1 MQSTND
7 VLPQVNDWTN
17 VVKILNTAPNNF
29 TVLQF
34 RSGFFGSLVYRS
46 IIGSSNDYVWNK
58 DFCGCT
64 EDLGPLEWPRLTEG
78 FDIYEL
84 NYNNTYK
91 WFKENHLATA
101 HSSTKMIEYS
111 TVNDILKYVDKNKI
125 LLLKTHNLKIHKQ
138 FKCKTIRITG
148 KIPSITNLEIGE
160 STFRKHHDE
169 VLEVE
174 QENLHNL
181 NIENF
186 MSNDFD
192 IFVKEYLGMC
202 SFLNI
207 PCNIN
212 NVRQF
217 ILLLRDKLKR
227 YKLTL
232 P

>member
-7 VLPQVNDWTN
+7 ILPQVNDWTN

-29 TVLQF
+29 TVLQVK
-34 RSGFFGSLVYRS
+34 SGFFGSVVYRS

-78 FDIYEL
+78 FDIYDL

-101 HSSTKMIEYS
+101 HLSAKMIEYS
-111 TVNDILKYVDKNKI
+111 TVKDILQYVDKNKI
-125 LLLKTHNLKIHKQ
+125 LLLKTHNLNMHNKIKS
-138 FKCKTIRITG
+138 KIIRVTG
-148 KIPSITNLEIGE
+148 KITDIADFKKSESI
-160 STFRKHHDE
+160 FRKHHEEIQE
-169 VLEVE
+169 VK
-174 QENLHNL
+174 QNNLHNL
-181 NIENF
+181 NIAKF
-186 MSNDFD
+186 MNDDFD
-192 IFVKEYLGMC
+192 IFTEEYLKMC
-202 SFLNI
+202 LFLDI
-207 PCNIN
+207 PPNIN